1 MLKNI
6 PSILTPD
13 LLKILMEMGHSDELV
28 IADGNF
34 PRNAHPERVVR
45 LDGHGIPEIL
55 DAILRFLPLDSYV
68 EHPTILMAVMDGDP
82 YVPEIWEEYRQIAAK
97 YEPDGAREEA
107 IDRFAFYE
115 RARKAY
121 AVVTTGETALYANI
135 ILKKG
140 GVNG

>member
-140 GVNG
+140 VVKE

>member
-82 YVPEIWEEYRQIAAK
+82 YVPEIWEEYRRIAAK

-121 AVVTTGETALYANI
+121 PVVTTGETALYANI

-140 GVNG
+140 VVKE